1 MQAVEE
7 VPAYLSFLY
16 DVKGK
21 VGEGTYGLVYLANTR
36 DPQRKLIAIKTFK
49 PGKVAIF
56 SLSY

>member
-7 VPAYLSFLY
+7 VPAYLSVLY

-36 DPQRKLIAIKTFK
+36 DPQKKLIAIKTFK
-49 PGKVAIF
+49 PGKVPAESAHF
-56 SLSY
+56 